1 MKFNHLILFYFLI
14 TATTAAQTPV
24 FRPQRLQEQSEN
36 LQTSVLFQDQR
47 GWVWCGT
54 ERGLFRYDGFSCT
67 RVPAPDS
74 LDNKP
79 ITALGEMSGYLWV
92 GYRNGAIARMPTGSV
107 LVPENQ
113 GSLNQTGPPVM
124 ERWTPEEGTP
134 AKPITAFAQS
144 TDGVW
149 WIATYGEGVYG
160 YRNGRMY
167 QFDGLP
173 ANDTYALAA
182 DQQGNVWAATDGGL
196 TSCSF
201 DATGRKKTTDITTSD
216 GLPDEIVTALTADTD
231 GNLWIGTYDHGIS
244 RFRVKEKRFDVFA
257 GEWPY
262 GPITSLVAYGNEE
275 IWAGTANEGV
285 VRLDIHSGKPHA
297 MPDDNNLRT
306 ARVKQLLK
314 DREGLLWVLADK
326 GEVHTANVQFG
337 ALNTPSGQVQ
347 AVCVDQKYRL
357 WVGAQSGLHVV
368 ENDKFRLVLKE
379 NILSLWEAPNG
390 LLWVGTFGKGVFV
403 LDGNGRL
410 KHHITEGASLN
421 NGSILSIAGNKNM
434 VWIATLGGVSSF
446 NPTTFQPLFPD
457 GITNTNNYVY
467 KVLADS
473 RGRFWFGTDGN
484 GLGVW
489 ENGVFKHYTE
499 AVGQPLKTIYCIAE
513 DQHGH
518 LWFSTD
524 KTGLFRFDGKI
535 FRHYSRKDQLH
546 STGITGLAVDGNG
559 RVVIAYEDGF
569 DLLNPTTDHVAFF
582 NSSTGAPLADIN
594 LNAIFTDARGHVW
607 MGGSKGLLRSAAF
620 HETFFYDPQ
629 PSITAVS
636 VFMKALDYQRITSF
650 AHDNNYFIFNFTGLW
665 YTNPDAVRYRYQL
678 EGFDPDWKV
687 SKDHMASYPNLPPGS
702 YTFRLQASEHG
713 SFENTPE
720 TVYDFT
726 IRQPFWVQW
735 WFLLLCI
742 GGAVASVYIY
752 IRYRERVLKRE
763 AQLKREKIE
772 SQFEALKSQ
781 INPHFLFN
789 SFNTL
794 ITVIEENPNVAV
806 SYVEHLSDF
815 YRSML
820 VYRER
825 DLISLKEEME
835 LVRNFH
841 FLLKQ
846 RFENN
851 FTLKENLNGTEGR
864 IMPLTLQIL
873 VENAVKHNV
882 IAAKRPLFVEIF
894 VENNQYVVVRNNY
907 QPKLKPE
914 SGTRFGLQSLVKRYL
929 MLGDKPVLV
938 QQDDQYFTV
947 KIPLL

>member
-1 MKFNHLILFYFLI
+1 MPLQ
-14 TATTAAQTPV
+14 AQTPI

-36 LQTSVLFQDQR
+36 LQVTFLYQDKK
-47 GWVWCGT
+47 GWIWCGT
-54 ERGLFRYDGFSCT
+54 EQGLFRFDGFTCT

-74 LDNKP
+74 LDHAP
-79 ITALGEMSGYLWV
+79 VTAIGEMSGFLWV
-92 GYRNGAIARMPTGSV
+92 GYRSGAITRLPTGAA

-113 GSLNQTGPPVM
+113 DGINQHAPPVM
-124 ERWTPEEGTP
+124 ERWMPEEGTP

-144 TDGVW
+144 TDGVL
-149 WIATYGEGVYG
+149 WIATYGEGIYG

-167 QFDGLP
+167 QFGQSGEGLP
-173 ANDTYALAA
+173 SDDIYALAT
-182 DQQGNVWAATDGGL
+182 DPMGCVWAATDGGL
-196 TSCSF
+196 SCCKF
-201 DATGRKKTTDITTSD
+201 DETGRKKTTNFTTAD
-216 GLPDEIVTALTADTD
+216 GLPDEIVTAVTTD
-231 GNLWIGTYDHGIS
+231 GKGNLWIGTYDHGVS
-244 RFRVKEKRFDVFA
+244 RFDLKTKRFDVYS
-257 GEWPY
+257 GGWTH
-262 GPITSLVAYGNEE
+262 GPVTSLTAYGNTEV
-275 IWAGTANEGV
+275 WAGTAHEGV
-285 VRLDIHSGKPHA
+285 VRFDAVSGATHVLPNG
-297 MPDDNNLRT
+297 NNLRT

-326 GEVHTANVQFG
+326 GQVFTANVRFG
-337 ALNTPSGQVQ
+337 ALETPLGQVQ
-347 AVCVDQKYRL
+347 AVCSDRQKRL
-357 WVGAQSGLHVV
+357 WAGAQSGLYVR
-368 ENDKFRLVLKE
+368 ENGAFRLVLKE

-403 LDGNGRL
+403 LDGNGRV
-410 KHHITEGASLN
+410 KHRITEGPMLN
-421 NGSILSIAGNKNM
+421 NGSILSIAGNQQL
-434 VWIATLGGVSSF
+434 VWLATLGGVTAFDPESF
-446 NPTTFQPLFPD
+446 LRSTISDQQT
-457 GITNTNNYVY
+457 TNNYVY

-473 RGRFWFGTDGN
+473 KGRFWFGTDGN
-484 GLGVW
+484 GLSVW
-489 ENGVFKHYTE
+489 ENGVFKQYTE
-499 AVGQPLKTIYCIAE
+499 AAGQPLKTIYCIAE
-513 DQHGH
+513 DKNGH

-524 KTGLFRFDGKI
+524 KTGLFRFDGKT
-535 FRHYSRKDQLH
+535 FRHYTRREHLH
-546 STGITGLAVDGNG
+546 STAITGLAVDGNG
-559 RVVIAYEDGF
+559 QVIIAYEDGF
-569 DLLNPTTDHVAFF
+569 DALNPATDHVAFY
-582 NSSTGAPLADIN
+582 NSSAGAPSADIN
-594 LNAIFTDARGHVW
+594 LNAMFTDAQGHVW
-607 MGGSKGLLRSAAF
+607 MGGSNGLIRAAAF
-620 HETFFYDPQ
+620 QETFFHDPQ

-636 VFMKALDYQRITSF
+636 VFMQALDYQKTTRF
-650 AHDNNYFIFNFTGLW
+650 AHNNNYFIFNFTGLW
-665 YTNPDAVRYRYQL
+665 YTNPDVVRYRYRL

-687 SKDHMASYPNLPPGS
+687 SKDHLASYPNLPPGS
-702 YTFRLQASEHG
+702 YVFRLQASEHG

-720 TVYDFT
+720 TVYAFT
-726 IRQPFWVQW
+726 ISHPFWVQW
-735 WFLLLCI
+735 WFIVLCTML
-742 GGAVASVYIY
+742 AVAAIYAY
-752 IRYRERVLKRE
+752 IRYREGVLKRE

-772 SQFEALKSQ
+772 YQFEALKSQ

-825 DLISLKEEME
+825 NLISLNEEME

-851 FTLKENLNGTEGR
+851 FTLNENLNGAEGR

-882 IAAKRPLFVEIF
+882 IAAKRPLTVDIF
-894 VENNQYVVVRNNY
+894 VENGQYVVVRNNY

-929 MLGDKPVLV
+929 MLGDKPVEV
-938 QQDDQYFTV
+938 HQDEHFFTV